1 MRGPSNR
8 QKAIR
13 IVRYTLIVA
22 LIGGTA
28 ACMTLWL
35 IFQHKPAWYRPAPT
49 DPDTLR
55 DIRMKVTEIADG
67 ISRRIVA
74 GEAFELSFADDT
86 ITRWLAALPHVWP
99 DAARAVPKQLSE
111 HVIRFEPG
119 AVRIGTLYVEGGW
132 RAVLSA
138 AVEIGVSDDNRE
150 ITLKL
155 REAHGGSLPIPSAI
169 LHRVLA
175 RLDAGRERSRSRK
188 RGSGLDDPTA
198 LLEGTAV
205 PNRFVW
211 PNGRRPFRITELELT
226 KGRIRLRIE
235 PL

>member
-1 MRGPSNR
+1 VRGPSTR

-13 IVRYTLIVA
+13 ILRYVLMAA

-28 ACMTLWL
+28 ACITLWL

-49 DPDTLR
+49 DPEALR

-74 GEAFELSFADDT
+74 GEAFELSFADET
-86 ITRWLAALPHVWP
+86 VTEWLAALPHVWP
-99 DAARAVPKQLSE
+99 DAAQAIPAQLSE
-111 HVIRFEPG
+111 HVVCFEPG
-119 AVRIGTLYVEGGW
+119 AVRIGTLYADGGW

-138 AVEIGVSDDNRE
+138 AVEIDMSVDNRE

-155 REAHGGSLPIPSAI
+155 REAHGGSLPIPAAI
-169 LHRVLA
+169 LHRLLA
-175 RLDAGRERSRSRK
+175 NLDADSKESPSQRH
-188 RGSGLDDPTA
+188 GSGLDDPTS
-198 LLEGTAV
+198 LLAGTAV

-211 PNGRRPFRITELELT
+211 PNGKRPFRINQLELT
-226 KGRIRLRIE
+226 KGRIRLTIE